1 MSFEKY
7 LEWHGIEVANLPNIV
22 SVDVMRDADAEMAYI
37 SIAGEIVH
45 YSHED
50 DFNEDFVDH
59 PHIGEYD
66 SLDELLEIIDV
77 SLTEMG
83 HTCEVY
89 YGNFIYIAL
98 NDDF

>member
-7 LEWHGIEVANLPNIV
+7 LEYHGIEVADLPNIV

-66 SLDELLEIIDV
+66 SLDGLLEIIDV

-89 YGNFIYIAL
+89 YGNFIYIE
-98 NDDF
+98 